1 LDRLVTALSTPGV
14 LFVYP
19 ENESSSLPGGE
30 TPGEGPTTSEGQQ
43 PDIHPGMDSYPE
55 FSIPPASGIPGT
67 GTGIDGQAGRQMAGE
82 VQKKV
87 DRPVEKEDLV
97 RAGLIILRKL
107 NTEEISYLYRVGRQ
121 DSCTREE
128 LIRSREILLNKLSED
143 DIRTLRTIGAKY
155 GKPLRILD
163 PNVKLK

>member
-1 LDRLVTALSTPGV
+1 
-14 LFVYP
+14 
-19 ENESSSLPGGE
+19 
-30 TPGEGPTTSEGQQ
+30 
-43 PDIHPGMDSYPE
+43 
-55 FSIPPASGIPGT
+55 
-67 GTGIDGQAGRQMAGE
+67 MAGE